1 MIQDPTVGL
10 RIAMAAEDL
19 HPGDISW
26 DSAFRRF
33 PGAGKK
39 GNNTSGWY
47 KAYEDRKGAHFGDHS
62 TGLQVHWMADR
73 SSPPTHSMR
82 EEWAAEDAKRKKERR
97 EQHKRAREQASIA
110 WDNAIKAPA
119 EVLKHPYLKRKEIEG
134 CDRLRISRETKISDN
149 WTLEAGILLVPMMVN
164 EKLASLQRIYKDGS
178 KPFWPGARAS
188 GASLIVGGK
197 YYREDATKTIY
208 IAEGWAT
215 AWTIMEATKCPVII
229 TFSADG
235 IMPVAKKARKR
246 FATANLIIAADNDR
260 WSKIRRKKG
269 LGDIPNPGVYYAREA
284 AKVVKDCEVAI
295 PDFRDLEYKP
305 TDFDDLRAREGD
317 EAVRYWLDPERAP
330 KAVTTARQPEAKN
343 GTGGTPPPPGEDPLH
358 GLKEELAE
366 LASAVA
372 EDGWTEHNCDVLA
385 ELRTVAREL
394 NVDVPLPPV
403 DTKGKSASEAL
414 AVLEAH
420 FKKHGPPEPDP
431 CFEDGAPRGLVH
443 TTEQW
448 SQPPEPRKW
457 VVSPPWGPAGYVVY
471 FTGRGAA
478 GKSHMGMQL
487 AMAIASGKSEM
498 IPVASDDSRAPQ
510 VSEQAKGR
518 TVVYVGWEH
527 TIQDALRSRNGITA
541 CGGPEPELF
550 EDRLRFV
557 SALDAGFG
565 PLWAPA
571 EDGSRHVATRARPTP
586 RAEQLFAWMRTIP
599 DLALVILDPV
609 ASVYASDENSRA
621 LVREFL
627 DGLTH
632 FAVSHPAQPMILLIG
647 HPAKAAT
654 GEATDY
660 SGVTDWRNAPRAL
673 WTLKTRKAPGLKKP
687 GEGETDRYVCLS
699 LDKANFGPHPVHIPL
714 ASKVASDGEW
724 RWVEARDISH
734 AVASYA
740 EHLGRTAAG
749 PKGGPTQEKGNKP
762 GEGEKIRQYA
772 EARLEDGEAPDVV
785 PRSDV
790 EEDYRHWHQDTY
802 GEDGKLTTKRTFNRA
817 MADGGRTPRMGMKGS
832 VAIISKCRLRR
843 PEDKSDIP

>member
-1 MIQDPTVGL
+1 MIQDPTIGL
-10 RIAMAAEDL
+10 RNAMAAVDL
-19 HPGDISW
+19 YPGDIIW
-26 DSAFRRF
+26 DGAFHRF

-39 GNNTSGWY
+39 KSNKSGWY
-47 KAYEDRKGAHFGDHS
+47 KAFLDRKGAVFGDYS
-62 TGLQVHWMADR
+62 TSIQVNWQADR
-73 SSPPTHSMR
+73 SSEPTKSMR
-82 EEWAAEDAKRKKERR
+82 AEWAEEDARRKKERA
-97 EQHKRAREQASIA
+97 EAAEK
-110 WDNAIKAPA
+110 AIA
-119 EVLKHPYLKRKEIEG
+119 EVQVVWNNANPEPAKVLGHPYLKKKEIEG
-134 CDRLRISRETKISDN
+134 CDRLRVSRETKITDD
-149 WTLEAGILLVPMMVN
+149 WTLPAGVLLVPMMVN
-164 EKLASLQRIYKDGS
+164 GKLVSLQRIYEDGS
-178 KPFWPGARAS
+178 KPFWPKARAS
-188 GASLIVGGK
+188 GASLMIGGR
-197 YYREDATKTIY
+197 YFREDGKNTMY
-208 IAEGWAT
+208 LAEGWAT
-215 AWTIMEATKCPVII
+215 AWTVMEATTCPVIV

-246 FATANLIIAADNDR
+246 FASAKLVIAADNDR
-260 WSKIRRKKG
+260 WTMIQRKKE
-269 LGDIPNPGVYYAREA
+269 LGDIPNPGVHYAREA
-284 AKVVKDCEVAI
+284 AKAVKNCEVAI
-295 PDFRDLEYKP
+295 PDFRHLEDKP

-317 EAVRYWLDPERAP
+317 EAVRHWLDPERAP

-343 GTGGTPPPPGEDPLH
+343 GTAGTPPPPGEDPLH

-372 EDGWTEHNCDVLA
+372 EHGWTEHNCDVLA

-431 CFEDGAPRGLVH
+431 CFEDGAPRGLVR

-457 VVSPPWGPAGYVVY
+457 VVSPPWGPAGCVVY

-510 VSEQAKGR
+510 VSQQAKGR

-527 TIQDALRSRNGITA
+527 TIQDALRSRQGITA

-550 EDRLRFV
+550 EDRLLFY

-586 RAEQLFAWMRTIP
+586 RAEQLFAWLETIE

-627 DGLTH
+627 DWLTH
-632 FAVSHPAQPMILLIG
+632 FAVNHPAQPMILLIG
-647 HPAKAAT
+647 HPAKAAA

-699 LDKANFGPHPVHIPL
+699 LDKANFGPRPVHIPL
-714 ASKVASDGEW
+714 ASKEASDGEW
-724 RWVEARDISH
+724 RWVEAHSIAH

-749 PKGGPTQEKGNKP
+749 PKGGPTQEKGKKP
-762 GEGEKIRQYA
+762 GLDGKIRQYA
-772 EARLEDGEAPDVV
+772 EDRLEDGEASDVV
-785 PRSDV
+785 QRDAL
-790 EEDYRHWHQDTY
+790 EKDYRHWHQATY

-817 MADGGRTPRMGMKGS
+817 MERGDRTPRMGMRGG
-832 VAIISKCRLRR
+832 VEIISKCRLRR
-843 PEDKSDIP
+843 PAEESEIT

>member
-1 MIQDPTVGL
+1 MTIDPTEQL
-10 RIAMAAEDL
+10 LQKMAAYDL
-19 HPGDISW
+19 HPKTILW
-26 DSAFRRF
+26 DGRCHRF
-33 PGAGKK
+33 LGAGKQR
-39 GNNTSGWY
+39 GTDAWY
-47 KAYEDRKGAHFGDHS
+47 IAYPDCRGAHFGDWS
-62 TGLQVHWMADR
+62 TGAREHWKIDR
-73 SSPPTHSMR
+73 DEPVTEAERRKWR
-82 EEWAAEDAKRKKERR
+82 EEKERWENKEKALRAAAADQVRMIWEAAEPADLKK
-97 EQHKRAREQASIA
+97 
-110 WDNAIKAPA
+110 NP
-119 EVLKHPYLKRKEIEG
+119 HPYLANKKITDAPDLRVSTQVWIDKEKG
-134 CDRLRISRETKISDN
+134 
-149 WTLEAGILLVPMMVN
+149 WQVPAGILLVPMFRGGRMVN
-164 EKLASLQRIYKDGS
+164 VQRIAPNGEKR
-178 KPFWPGARAS
+178 FWPKAEVIGVRHVIGAN
-188 GASLIVGGK
+188 GTWDTV
-197 YYREDATKTIY
+197 Y
-208 IAEGWAT
+208 ICEGWAT
-215 AWTIMEATKCPVII
+215 GHTIHKATGCPVVVA
-229 TFSADG
+229 FSAG
-235 IMPVAKKARKR
+235 GLMTVAVALRNKR
-246 FATANLIIAADNDR
+246 DPKRIIIAADNDR
-260 WSKIRRKKG
+260 WSVIRRGNKAK
-269 LGDIPNPGVYYAREA
+269 DISNPGVHYANEAAREVEA
-284 AKVVKDCEVAI
+284 EVAI
-295 PDFRDLEYKP
+295 PDFHDLKNKP

-317 EAVRYWLDPERAP
+317 EAVRNWLDPERAP

-343 GTGGTPPPPGEDPLH
+343 GTGGTPPPPGEDPLQ

-448 SQPPEPRKW
+448 SQLPEARKW
-457 VVSPPWGPAGYVVY
+457 VVSPPWGPAGCVVY

-478 GKSHMGMQL
+478 GKSHMAMQL

-510 VSEQAKGR
+510 VSQQAQGR

-557 SALDAGFG
+557 SALDAGLG

-647 HPAKAAT
+647 HPAKAAA

-673 WTLKTRKAPGLKKP
+673 WTIKTRKAPGLKKP

-714 ASKVASDGEW
+714 ASKVGSDGEW
-724 RWVEARDISH
+724 RWVEAPSISH

-740 EHLGRTAAG
+740 EHVGRTPAG
-749 PKGGPTQEKGNKP
+749 RRGPTKEKGNKP

-772 EARLEDGEAPDVV
+772 EDRLEDGEASDVV
-785 PRSDV
+785 QRDAL
-790 EEDYRHWHQDTY
+790 EKDYRDWHQDTY

-817 MADGGRTPRMGMKGS
+817 MERGGRTPRMGMKGG
-832 VAIISKCRLRR
+832 VEIISKCRLRR